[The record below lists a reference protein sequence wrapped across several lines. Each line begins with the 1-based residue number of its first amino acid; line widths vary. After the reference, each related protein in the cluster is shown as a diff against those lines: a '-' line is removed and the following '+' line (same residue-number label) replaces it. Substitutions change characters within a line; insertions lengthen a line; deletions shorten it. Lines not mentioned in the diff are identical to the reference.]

1 MIRFELP
8 FPPSMNHY
16 WRRVGARTL
25 ISKQGREYRAAV
37 EAIIRGLGHGTFDG
51 PLGILIE
58 AHPPDR
64 RRRDLDNLLK
74 APLDAMQSAGLYV
87 DDYQIDHI
95 DLRRGGCV
103 DGGKLSITIQPS
115 QGPQQSDTSDLAD
128 ELRKRAKDLQS
139 ELGATLE
146 ALAAVAE

>member
-25 ISKQGREYRAAV
+25 ISKKGREYRAAV
-37 EAIIRGLGHGTFDG
+37 EAIIRGLGHGIFDG

-58 AHPPDR
+58 AYPPDR

-128 ELRKRAKDLQS
+128 ELTKRAKDLQS
-139 ELGATLE
+139 ELDATLE